1 MFLSP
6 FKDFSTIGVE
16 FWAGVGIG
24 VTSFR
29 FRGSCTA
36 LKYSTKKD
44 FAGAGLCCRLTLDG
58 EKTMPLWDFLK
69 CSKQLVRLLG
79 ARPRENA
86 KNTEGSGWK
95 EPYIFRDNRQPEL
108 AVKSWGHHRNVV
120 ILDSTAV
127 RISGYIGCTSCFALC
142 LMWGSV
148 LCCCVIIFSLCV

>member
-29 FRGSCTA
+29 FRGRWTA

-58 EKTMPLWDFLK
+58 EKTMPL
-69 CSKQLVRLLG
+69 
-79 ARPRENA
+79 
-86 KNTEGSGWK
+86 
-95 EPYIFRDNRQPEL
+95 
-108 AVKSWGHHRNVV
+108 
-120 ILDSTAV
+120 
-127 RISGYIGCTSCFALC
+127 
-142 LMWGSV
+142 
-148 LCCCVIIFSLCV
+148 